1 MLSQAELGCVSRTK
15 IKEVLD
21 TLAKHVV
28 TLLSLKTVTIAVIAL
43 SPLDFRWAVVG
54 V

>member
-1 MLSQAELGCVSRTK
+1 MLSQAELGCISRTK

-28 TLLSLKTVTIAVIAL
+28 TLLSSEIVPTAVIAL